1 MLSGKHIVLGVTGGI
16 AAYKSCFLVRELR
29 KAGAD
34 VQVVMTEAAT
44 RFVSPLTF
52 SALSEREVAVDLWD
66 ANQSTRSEIGTRHID
81 LANKAN
87 LLLIAPAS
95 ANTIAKLTVGLADN
109 LLSVLALATRS
120 PLVLAPTMDADMYL
134 NETTQRNLAILRERG
149 VFVIPPGEGEHA
161 SGLVGPGRLPEIDAI
176 VRFVDGVLD
185 RSYEDYR
192 SVSVLVTAGPTHE
205 PIDPV
210 RFIGNR
216 SSGKMGFSL
225 ARAAALRG
233 ASVTLVAGPVHL
245 ETPRH
250 VKRVDVETA
259 EQMHQAVEKEAGSA
273 DVILMAAA
281 VADYTPAAPK
291 SAKIKK
297 DGRQPDPLELKTTVD
312 ILKSVAG
319 RKGNKTVVGFAL
331 ETDDVLENAKEKLK
345 SKNADMIVLNSL
357 RDQGAGFGVET
368 NKVTILHRTGETE
381 DLPLQSKFDVAH
393 AILDRVHT
401 IRQH

>member
-16 AAYKSCFLVRELR
+16 AAYKSCFLVRELK

-34 VQVVMTEAAT
+34 VQVVMTDAAT

-52 SALSEREVAVDLWD
+52 SALSEHEVAVDLWD
-66 ANQSTRSEIGTRHID
+66 ENQATRSDIGTRHID
-81 LANKAN
+81 LANRAD

-109 LLSVLALATRS
+109 LLTVLTLATRS
-120 PLVLAPTMDADMYL
+120 PLVLAPTMDADMFL
-134 NETTQRNLAILRERG
+134 NETTQRNLTVLKERG

-225 ARAAALRG
+225 ARAAAMRG
-233 ASVTLVAGPVHL
+233 ATVTLVTGPVHL

-259 EQMHQAVEKEAGSA
+259 EQMYHAVEKEAGSA
-273 DVILMAAA
+273 DVIIMAAA
-281 VADYTPAAPK
+281 VADFTPARPNGT
-291 SAKIKK
+291 KIKK
-297 DGRQPDPLELKTTVD
+297 SGHQPEPLELTTTVD
-312 ILKSVAG
+312 ILKTVAG
-319 RKGNKTVVGFAL
+319 SKGTKTVVGFAL
-331 ETDDVLENAKEKLK
+331 ETDDEMEHARAKLK

-357 RDQGAGFGVET
+357 RDPGAGFGGDT
-368 NKVTILHRTGETE
+368 NKVTLVHRTGEAE
-381 DLPLQSKFDVAH
+381 ELPRQSKFDVAH
-393 AILDRVHT
+393 AILDRVRT

>member
-16 AAYKSCFLVRELR
+16 AAYKSCLLVRELK

-34 VQVVMTEAAT
+34 VQVVMTDAAT
-44 RFVSPLTF
+44 RFVTPLTF
-52 SALSEREVAVDLWD
+52 SALSEHEVAVDLWD
-66 ANQSTRSEIGTRHID
+66 ANQATRSEVGTRHID

-109 LLSVLALATRS
+109 LLTVLALATRS
-120 PLVLAPTMDADMYL
+120 PLVLAPTMDADMFL
-134 NETTQRNLAILRERG
+134 NETTQRNLTVLRERG
-149 VFVIPPGEGEHA
+149 VFVIPPGVGEHA
-161 SGLVGPGRLPEIDAI
+161 SGLVGPGRLPEIEAI
-176 VRFVDGVLD
+176 VQFVDGVLE

-225 ARAAALRG
+225 ARAAAMRG
-233 ASVTLVAGPVHL
+233 ASVTLVTGPVHL

-259 EQMHQAVEKEAGSA
+259 EQMHHAVETEAGLA
-273 DVILMAAA
+273 DVIIMAAA
-281 VADYTPAAPK
+281 VADFTPAKPK
-291 SAKIKK
+291 ESKIKK
-297 DGRQPDPLELKTTVD
+297 DGHQPESLELTKTVD

-319 RKGNKTVVGFAL
+319 NKGKKTVVGFAL
-331 ETDDVLENAKEKLK
+331 ETDDELAHARSKLN

-357 RDQGAGFGVET
+357 RDQGAGFGVDT

-381 DLPLQSKFDVAH
+381 ELPRQSKFDVAH
-393 AILDRVHT
+393 AILDRVRT
-401 IRQH
+401 IRQL

>member
-16 AAYKSCFLVRELR
+16 AAYKSCLLVRELK

-44 RFVSPLTF
+44 RFVTPLTF
-52 SALSEREVAVDLWD
+52 SALSEREVAVDLWNV
-66 ANQSTRSEIGTRHID
+66 NQATRSEIGTRHID
-81 LANKAN
+81 LANQAS

-95 ANTIAKLTVGLADN
+95 ANTVAKLTVGLADN
-109 LLSVLALATRS
+109 LLTVLALATRS
-120 PLVLAPTMDADMYL
+120 PLVLAPTMDADMFL
-134 NETTQRNLAILRERG
+134 NETTQRNLAVLRERG

-176 VRFVDGVLD
+176 VQFVDGILE

-225 ARAAALRG
+225 ARAAAMRG
-233 ASVTLVAGPVHL
+233 ASVTLVTGPVHL

-259 EQMHQAVEKEAGSA
+259 EQMHHAVEKEAKSA
-273 DVILMAAA
+273 DVIIMAAA
-281 VADYTPAAPK
+281 VADFTPAKPK
-291 SAKIKK
+291 ESKMKK
-297 DGRQPDPLELKTTVD
+297 DGHQPGPLELTKTVD
-312 ILKSVAG
+312 ILKSVAEA
-319 RKGNKTVVGFAL
+319 KGKKTVVGFAL
-331 ETDDVLENAKEKLK
+331 ETDNELEHARTKLK

-357 RDQGAGFGVET
+357 RDQGAGFAVET
-368 NKVTILHRTGETE
+368 NKVTLVHGTGETE
-381 DLPLQSKFDVAH
+381 ELPRQSKFDVAH
-393 AILDRVHT
+393 AILDRVRT

>member
-1 MLSGKHIVLGVTGGI
+1 MLNGKHIVLGVTGGI
-16 AAYKSCFLVRELR
+16 AAYKSCLLVRELK
-29 KAGAD
+29 KAGAE

-44 RFVSPLTF
+44 RFVTPLTF
-52 SALSEREVAVDLWD
+52 STLSEREVAFDLWD
-66 ANQSTRSEIGTRHID
+66 TNQATRSEIGTRHID

-95 ANTIAKLTVGLADN
+95 ANTVAKLTVGLADN
-109 LLSVLALATRS
+109 LLTVLALATRS

-134 NETTQRNLAILRERG
+134 NETTQRNLAVLRERG

-176 VRFVDGVLD
+176 VQFVDGVLD

-225 ARAAALRG
+225 ARAAAMRG

-259 EQMHQAVEKEAGSA
+259 EQMHRAVEKEAGAA

-281 VADYTPAAPK
+281 VADYTPASPK
-291 SAKIKK
+291 ETKMKK
-297 DGRQPDPLELKTTVD
+297 DGHQPAPLELTTTVD

-319 RKGNKTVVGFAL
+319 KKGKKTVVGFAL
-331 ETDDVLENAKEKLK
+331 ETNDVLEYAKEKLK

-357 RDQGAGFGVET
+357 RDAGAGFGVDT
-368 NKVTILHRTGETE
+368 NKVTILHLTGETE
-381 DLPLQSKFDVAH
+381 ELPLQSKFDVAH
-393 AILDRVHT
+393 AILDRVRT